1 MKFGLDVLT
10 LENFP
15 HLPVLI
21 WSKKNKQQ
29 PSHTV
34 VWSLHT
40 VLYLCV
46 VLWNGRKPNLL
57 NMDFFRRPPTSCFSA
72 GPQDENK
79 NKSGDGSCLPPLV
92 LEYSVT
98 CDSSRTFS
106 CKSQRRN
113 SLTTDSDSLISLMA
127 PYHSLRWMDVRGC
140 ARSNI
145 VTSSPYWLNI
155 QYECIMRHCSP
166 HSSYIRAR
174 QNETCCCFTLCFF
187 SVPGYLWGHFVL
199 H

>member
-10 LENFP
+10 WENFP

-21 WSKKNKQQ
+21 WSSKK
-29 PSHTV
+29 PPPTHTV

-40 VLYLCV
+40 MLYPCV

-57 NMDFFRRPPTSCFSA
+57 NVDFFVGLRPRVSVQDHKMKTKTS
-72 GPQDENK
+72 
-79 NKSGDGSCLPPLV
+79 
-92 LEYSVT
+92 LEMAAVYLT

-113 SLTTDSDSLISLMA
+113 SLTIDSDSLISLMA

-155 QYECIMRHCSP
+155 QYECIM
-166 HSSYIRAR
+166 
-174 QNETCCCFTLCFF
+174 T
-187 SVPGYLWGHFVL
+187 SVG
-199 H
+199 